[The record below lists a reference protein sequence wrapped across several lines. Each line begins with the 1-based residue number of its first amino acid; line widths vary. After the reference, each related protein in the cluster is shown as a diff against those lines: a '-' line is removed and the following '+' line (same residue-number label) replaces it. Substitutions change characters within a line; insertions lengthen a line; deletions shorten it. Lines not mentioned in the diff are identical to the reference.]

1 VSNIVD
7 QYENAKASSARV
19 FGLMDVPASVTT
31 APDAT
36 ELTDVEGRVE
46 YDHVTFG
53 YDDDEDVIRDVS
65 FDADPGDTV
74 ALVGPTGAGK
84 STLCKL
90 LLRMYD
96 ADDGAIRVD
105 GNDVRD
111 VTLESL
117 REHIGYVSQD
127 TFLFDGTIAENV
139 KYGRFDADRDA
150 VVAAAKAAE
159 AHEFIQNLSE
169 GYDTEVGE
177 RGVKLSGGQRQRISI
192 ARAVLQDP
200 EILVFDE
207 ATSDVDTETELRI
220 QESLDELAA
229 DRTAVVIAHRL
240 STVRDADR
248 ILVVEGGEIVERG
261 THDELLDSGGRYADL
276 WGVQAG
282 TLDR

>member
-1 VSNIVD
+1 
-7 QYENAKASSARV
+7 
-19 FGLMDVPASVTT
+19 
-31 APDAT
+31 
-36 ELTDVEGRVE
+36 
-46 YDHVTFG
+46 
-53 YDDDEDVIRDVS
+53 VIRDVS

-207 ATSDVDTETELRI
+207 ATSDVDTETEELI
-220 QESLDELAA
+220 QESLRRLTA
-229 DRTAVVIAHRL
+229 DRTAFVIAHRL
-240 STVRDADR
+240 STVQDADR
-248 ILVVEGGEIVERG
+248 IVVMDGGEIVELG
-261 THDELLDSGGRYADL
+261 THDELVDTGGIYADL
-276 WGVQAG
+276 WNSQSGSGDSAAL
-282 TLDR
+282 TE